1 MSKLKEMFSDYAQDG
16 AQQTLVIVGALTA
29 VGALLNR
36 RQGMPMFGSMK
47 RAPSQWNNY
56 VAKRVPQ
63 LVAQGMEAPEA
74 MQQAAN
80 EFYR

>member
-29 VGALLNR
+29 FGALLNR

-47 RAPSQWNNY
+47 RAPSQWNNF

-63 LVAQGMEAPEA
+63 LVAQGMDAPEA
-74 MQQAAN
+74 MQQAAD